1 MTAYYLRRTGETC
14 AMVKVHPDGRE
25 EVIATGLSPADAE
38 LELILAYGEARYEN
52 PQLEL
57 DL

>member
-1 MTAYYLRRTGETC
+1 MTAYFLRRMGETC
-14 AMVKVHPDGRE
+14 AMVKVHSDGRE

-38 LELILAYGEARYEN
+38 LQLILAYGDARYEK